1 MLSRL
6 TGLMGSTSK
15 PTSAASFV
23 AGLLIAAC
31 AVSSVYGAPGQPSV
45 PEDSPTASAARSD
58 PAEAALNVQLQA
70 ALRQAGFTGKVEST
84 LESRLGR
91 KLNPTLVEVGR
102 NLYFDPIGALG
113 NDNSCAG
120 CHAPANAM
128 GDSQSIAI
136 GVLNN
141 NLVGPDR
148 KGPRNQRRTPSVV
161 NTAFYPSLMWN
172 GRFSAPSGNPFDNS
186 AGFAFPAPEGTTKFP
201 PNSPNIR
208 HLLVAQAHIPPT
220 ELSEAAGFKGTKG
233 TIDPRLDKFDTGK
246 GSPVP
251 APDASG
257 FRNEPIRTEV
267 MKRLNADKAYV
278 ELFGKVFPEVKHG
291 SPITAVMFGQAIA
304 EFEFSLV
311 RANAPIDQFARGNP
325 NAMIPKGKRG
335 ALLFFGKANCV
346 ACHAVA
352 GQSNEMFSDF
362 KNHVAGVPQIAPQL
376 GTASVIYDGP
386 GEDEDFGLE
395 QFTGNSADRYKFR
408 TSPLRNVGL
417 QPTFFH
423 NGAYTDLEE
432 AIRFHINTPAVAR
445 KYTAKAAGVDKDLHH
460 RQGPMEPVLQRLD
473 PRLSQ
478 PSRLTD
484 AEISDLV
491 RFVRVSLT
499 DRDARAEELC
509 KLVPKKLPSG
519 RKPLEFQGC
528 N

>member
-1 MLSRL
+1 MMSRL
-6 TGLMGSTSK
+6 EVKLGSTLKRTSAATCAMGLLAVALAMDSAHGAPGDPPAASKSK
-15 PTSAASFV
+15 PT
-23 AGLLIAAC
+23 
-31 AVSSVYGAPGQPSV
+31 PS
-45 PEDSPTASAARSD
+45 ET
-58 PAEAALNVQLQA
+58 ELNAQLEVT
-70 ALRQAGFTGKVEST
+70 LRKAGFTGKVEST
-84 LESRLGR
+84 LENRLGR
-91 KLNPTLVEVGR
+91 KLNPALVEVGR
-102 NLYFDPIGALG
+102 NLFFDPIGALG

-186 AGFAFPAPEGTTKFP
+186 AGFAFPAPEGSTKFP
-201 PNSPNIR
+201 PNSPSIR

-233 TIDPRLDKFDTGK
+233 EIDARLDKFDTGK

-251 APDASG
+251 KPDASG
-257 FRNEPIRTEV
+257 FRNEPIRVEV
-267 MKRLNADKAYV
+267 MKRLNDNKEYV
-278 ELFGKVFPEVKHG
+278 KMFGKIFPEVQHG

-311 RANAPIDQFARGNP
+311 RANAPIDKFARGNHD
-325 NAMIPKGKRG
+325 AMIPKGKRG

-362 KNHVAGVPQIAPQL
+362 KNHVAGVPQIAPKL
-376 GTASVIYDGP
+376 GTANVIYDGP

-395 QFTGNSADRYKFR
+395 QFTGNAADRYKFR

-423 NGAYTDLEE
+423 NGAFTDLEE

-445 KYTAKAAGVDKDLHH
+445 KYNAKDAGVDKDLTH

-478 PSRLTD
+478 PVRLTD
-484 AEISDLV
+484 DEISDLL

-499 DRDARAEELC
+499 DRGANADELC
-509 KLVPKKLPSG
+509 KLVPKTLPSG
-519 RKPLEFQGC
+519 LKPLEFQEC

>member
-1 MLSRL
+1 MSYLFLKPAPTCTSTLSRTVVTL
-6 TGLMGSTSK
+6 AAYLFMGS
-15 PTSAASFV
+15 AHA
-23 AGLLIAAC
+23 
-31 AVSSVYGAPGQPSV
+31 APG
-45 PEDSPTASAARSD
+45 D
-58 PAEAALNVQLQA
+58 PATAPATAATLSASGPSEAELNRQLEIT
-70 ALRQAGFTGKVEST
+70 LRKAGFTGKVEST
-84 LESRLGR
+84 LEKRLGR
-91 KLNPTLVEVGR
+91 KLNPALAEVGR
-102 NLYFDPIGALG
+102 NLFFDPIGALS

-120 CHAPANAM
+120 CHAPANGM

-148 KGPRNQRRTPSVV
+148 KGPRNQRRTPTVI

-186 AGFAFPAPEGTTKFP
+186 RGFSFPLPEGTTKFP
-201 PNSPNIR
+201 PNDPKVT
-208 HLLVAQAHIPPT
+208 HLLIAQAHIPPT
-220 ELSEAAGFKGTKG
+220 ELSEAAGFKNTKG
-233 TIDPRLDKFDTGK
+233 EIDPRLDKFDTGK

-251 APDASG
+251 KPDASG
-257 FRNEPIRTEV
+257 FRNAPIRKKV
-267 MKRLNADKAYV
+267 MERLNASDEYV
-278 ELFGKVFPEVKHG
+278 KMFGKIFPEVKHG
-291 SPITAVMFGQAIA
+291 SPITEVMFAQAIA

-311 RANAPIDQFARGNP
+311 RADAPIDKFARGNHD
-325 NAMIPKGKRG
+325 AMIPLGKQG

-362 KNHVAGVPQIAPQL
+362 KNHGAGVPQIAPKL
-376 GTASVIYDGP
+376 GTANVIYDGP

-395 QFTGNSADRYKFR
+395 QFTGNRADRYKFR
-408 TSPLRNVGL
+408 TTPLRNVGL

-423 NGAYTDLEE
+423 NGAFTELED

-445 KYTAKAAGVDKDLHH
+445 KYNAKEAGVDKDLTH
-460 RQGPMEPVLQRLD
+460 RQGPMEPVLQQLD
-473 PRLSQ
+473 SRLSQ
-478 PSRLTD
+478 PVRLTD
-484 AEISDLV
+484 EEIKALT

-499 DRDARAEELC
+499 DQGAKAEELC

-519 RKPLEFQGC
+519 MKPLEFQGC